1 MELMRRV
8 LRRRTLSS
16 ERTRFELSK
25 HWNLLKAIKT
35 GGAELAGMLMD
46 QHLRRSLERLEE
58 QAAPLDTKSTID
70 GSAQPEKV

>member
-16 ERTRFELSK
+16 ETTKFELSE
-25 HWNLLKAIKT
+25 HWNLLKAIET
-35 GGAELAGMLMD
+35 GDAELAGVLMD
-46 QHLRRSLERLEE
+46 QHLRRSLKRLEE
-58 QAAPLDTKSTID
+58 QATQLDTKNTAD